1 MKPYLSLVFVFVLL
15 ILFLWLGLHVQPK
28 PFRFPALTGSEVK
41 LIPLPEGLPAP
52 VERFYRNLYGEQI
65 PVIESVV
72 ITGRGT
78 MRPFGVWMPVR
89 FVIVH
94 RAGYDYRH
102 YFEVTFFGIPFL
114 RINEG
119 ILDGKSFF
127 ESPMGSY
134 TDDPNT
140 NQAANLAVWA
150 EAGWFPALWI
160 TDARVRWQAVDEYTA
175 ILFVP
180 REDGEEG
187 RSPESFVVR
196 FNPQTG
202 LVDLMEA
209 MRFKAK
215 GDTSK
220 VLWLT
225 NEIQVEGQPRVSFVT
240 WLDQGKP
247 WAMFMLEEMQFNLDI
262 REYLQARGLSS
273 TQNDS
278 SYR

>member
-1 MKPYLSLVFVFVLL
+1 VKPFLIIVAVIAAL
-15 ILFLWLGLHVQPK
+15 ILIVWLGLQVRPK
-28 PFRFPALTGSEVK
+28 PFSRPDLAQTEVK
-41 LIPLPEGLPAP
+41 TIPLPEGLPAP
-52 VERFYRNLYGEQI
+52 VERFYRAVYGEQI

-72 ITGRGT
+72 ITGRGR
-78 MRPFGVWMPVR
+78 MRPFGVWMPAR

-94 RAGYDYRH
+94 RTGYDYRH
-102 YFEVTFFGIPFL
+102 YFEVTFFGLPFL

-127 ESPMGSY
+127 ESPMGTY
-134 TDDPNT
+134 YNDPNT
-140 NQAANLAVWA
+140 NQAANLALWA
-150 EAGWFPALWI
+150 EAGWFPAVWI
-160 TDARVRWQAVDEYTA
+160 TDPRARWQAVDEHTA

-180 REDGEEG
+180 YQDGE
-187 RSPESFVVR
+187 ESFVVR

-209 MRFKAK
+209 MRYKAK

-225 NEIQVEGQPRVSFVT
+225 NETQVEGQPRVSYAT

-247 WAMFMLEEMQFNLDI
+247 WASFTLEEIQFNLDVSEFI
-262 REYLQARGLSS
+262 QARGK
-273 TQNDS
+273 
-278 SYR
+278 

>member
-1 MKPYLSLVFVFVLL
+1 MKPLL
-15 ILFLWLGLHVQPK
+15 ITIAIFVTLFLIGWLGLRVKPK
-28 PFRFPALTGSEVK
+28 SFIQPALAQVETKE
-41 LIPLPEGLPAP
+41 IPLPAGLPAP
-52 VERFYRNLYGEQI
+52 VERFYHVVYGEEI

-72 ITGRGT
+72 ITGRGM

-102 YFEVTFFGIPFL
+102 YFEVTLFGIPFL
-114 RINEG
+114 KINEG

-127 ESPMGSY
+127 ESPMGTSY
-134 TDDPNT
+134 ADPNT

-150 EAGWFPALWI
+150 EAGWFPAVWI
-160 TDARVRWQAVDEYTA
+160 TDPRSRWQAVDEHTA

-180 REDGEEG
+180 FEDGE
-187 RSPESFVVR
+187 ESFVVR

-209 MRFKAK
+209 MRYKAQ
-215 GDTSK
+215 GDVNK

-225 NEIQVEGQPRVSFVT
+225 NESQGDGQLKVSYAT
-240 WLDQGKP
+240 WLDDGRP
-247 WAMFMLEEMQFNLDI
+247 WAALALENIQFNLDVSEYI
-262 REYLQARGLSS
+262 RARGK
-273 TQNDS
+273 
-278 SYR
+278 